1 MVGEASEAVNAG
13 ILAPNQDEV
22 PGRAERPATDLYPPC
37 GMPQPESTAHPIP
50 AMSEALEFEA
60 TLFPNPVLR
69 KVADP
74 ITAFDDALKRTV
86 EAMYTRMFES
96 QGVGLAAPQVGLR
109 QRILVVNETGDA
121 KEADQN
127 LTLINPQIVARSGKK
142 VLLEEGC
149 LSFPGIY
156 AEIERLDGCVV
167 EAQDIEGNPIRLELE
182 GFLSR
187 IVQHEFDHLEGI
199 LLVDRM
205 SPADKIRNKGELEE
219 LKYMYLESKR

>member
-1 MVGEASEAVNAG
+1 MG
-13 ILAPNQDEV
+13 APDG
-22 PGRAERPATDLYPPC
+22 PPPALPPLRHAATRIHSRPD
-37 GMPQPESTAHPIP
+37 S
-50 AMSEALEFEA
+50 AMSEALEFEV

-69 KVADP
+69 KVAEP
-74 ITAFDDALKRTV
+74 ITTFDDQLQRIV
-86 EAMYTRMFES
+86 EAMYARMFES

-109 QRILVVNETGDA
+109 QRILVVNESGDP

-127 LTLINPQIVARSGKK
+127 LTLINPQIISRSGKK
-142 VLLEEGC
+142 VLHEEGC

-156 AEIERLDGCVV
+156 AEIERLDACIV
-167 EAQDIEGNPIRLELE
+167 EAQDVAGNPVRLELE

-187 IVQHEFDHLEGI
+187 IIQHEYDHLEGI